1 MSSKRDIERLK
12 SPFLGSLSENRRPS
26 QFLDVTP
33 VNELDLHDLLH
44 RGVPSEGSLAKTVE
58 LVEFLNACGFDQRSD
73 DPRMAPVW
81 GDIKSFIDGSIT
93 CQELTALKRRHHLV
107 QKAFSGDLAIPDFPA
122 FTKTVARIF
131 NEAKANDAGS
141 VASYIPQLASVNPDL
156 FGVAVCTVD
165 GQRFS
170 IGNAREL
177 FSVQSVSKVVTYG
190 IAVETIGVEATH
202 RHVGMEPS
210 GRNFNERVLLASGIP
225 HNPLINTGAIMAA
238 TLLYQGQPQWKRY
251 EQVAQFWQR
260 LCGTSL
266 PPSVLQSTFLAERE
280 TANRNFCL
288 AHMMAESSPFPR
300 DLKSIQTVLDEYFA
314 YCSLG
319 VCAESMAS
327 AAATLANGGL
337 NPISDKRVFSPE
349 TVTAVLSTM
358 MTCGMYD
365 ASGEFSSINGFPAKS
380 GVSGIILAVIPGVC
394 GICTFSPRIDAL
406 GNSVRGLDFF
416 SRLSR
421 EAVTTPLYSRL
432 GSKMSTSFG
441 NQFEWKTSGNEQVL
455 TKFTIREFSSL
466 WWAAASGDE
475 LRIRQ
480 LAARGIDVNQSNYS
494 NRTALNFAITESVP
508 LSTISL
514 LIELGSDLGSDFLG
528 SYIEDAEREGRA
540 DIVRLLRQAK
550 QEREVSSCESGL
562 TEENFDSKVPIYRF
576 FAGQS
581 GLTVADAVADCG
593 ISPDARTGLHVR
605 ALCGKLIIP
614 NWSKF
619 VDDLKVCIPR
629 GVCLGLTT
637 VDKQR
642 FSSEGSDEMTFPIDA
657 IVRVVLYELALSE
670 VGADLIHK
678 YVAKEPSGQPEGS
691 LRLTSEAIPYN
702 PLTRSGCLIVCHLLI
717 QRLSVTEI
725 MARIAKRL
733 KLDNWCLETVS
744 IVSDRQYSDLTK
756 CLLFML
762 ASLDGTGSLET
773 TANLT
778 LQLFT
783 DSHSIRVNCAQ
794 IADYAKSLAS
804 LNEEHSSSILA
815 LLYSCG
821 LDEIS
826 GEFAFRSGLPARTSL
841 GGCVMIIV
849 PGVLGYALR
858 AENVMSTLPDE
869 IREFQTRFGAKFNF
883 HLFKRHFFSLN
894 ANDPTLFFGSNKW
907 LMITQFLS
915 AAFLGDLSTMKHL
928 VAEGLD
934 VNCQDMDGRTAL
946 HISNGVNNTL
956 ISDWLVEVGA
966 DETLSDRWGMTPLFE
981 SLIVPDSVPNF

>member
-1 MSSKRDIERLK
+1 MSYRDIEKLK
-12 SPFLGSLSENRRPS
+12 SPFVGSQGMIRRPS

-33 VNELDLHDLLH
+33 VNEIDIHDLLH
-44 RGVPSEGSLAKTVE
+44 GGLVTDGSTARTAEV
-58 LVEFLNACGFDQRSD
+58 VEFLKACGFDPGVD
-73 DPRMAPVW
+73 DPRMGSVW
-81 GDIKSFIDGSIT
+81 ADISSFSEGSIT
-93 CQELTALKRRHHLV
+93 CEELTDLKRRHLVV

-122 FTKTVARIF
+122 FTQTVSRIF
-131 NEAKANDAGS
+131 HETKGNERGE

-156 FGVAVCTVD
+156 FGVAICTVD

-170 IGNAREL
+170 VGNATDI

-190 IAVETIGVEATH
+190 IAVETIGVEPTH

-225 HNPLINTGAIMAA
+225 HNPLINTGAIM
-238 TLLYQGQPQWKRY
+238 TSSLLYQGQPQWKRF
-251 EQVAQFWQR
+251 EQVSQFWKR
-260 LCGTSL
+260 LCGTLL
-266 PPSVLQSTFLAERE
+266 PPSVLQSTFLAERD

-288 AHMMAESSPFPR
+288 AHMMAESSPFPQ

-319 VCAESMAS
+319 VSAESMAT
-327 AAATLANGGL
+327 AAATFANGGL

-394 GICTFSPRIDAL
+394 GICTFSPRIDSL

-421 EAVTTPLYSRL
+421 EAVTTPLYSTL

-455 TKFTIREFSSL
+455 TKFTLREFSSL

-480 LAARGIDVNQSNYS
+480 LAARGIDVNESNYS
-494 NRTALNFAITESVP
+494 NRTALNFAITRKVP

-514 LIELGSDLGSDFLG
+514 LIELGSDLRPDFLG
-528 SYIEDAEREGRA
+528 AYIEDAKRVCRE
-540 DIVRLLRQAK
+540 DIVDLLQRSQKAPSSP
-550 QEREVSSCESGL
+550 QMACDVSPDRVE
-562 TEENFDSKVPIYRF
+562 SKVPIFRF

-581 GLTVADAVADCG
+581 SLTVADAVADCG
-593 ISPDARTGLHVR
+593 VSPDARTGLHVR

-619 VDDLKVCIPR
+619 VDDLKQ
-629 GVCLGLTT
+629 CLTKDIVLALTT

-642 FSSEGSDEMTFPIDA
+642 FSSETCEETIFPIDA

-670 VGADLIHK
+670 LGADVLHK
-678 YVAKEPSGQPEGS
+678 HVGKEPSGQPEGS
-691 LRLTSEAIPYN
+691 LRLTSEGIPYN
-702 PLTRSGCLIVCHLLI
+702 PLTRSGCLVVCHLLL
-717 QRLSVTEI
+717 QRLPLPAI
-725 MARIAKRL
+725 MERIVRRL
-733 KLDNWCLETVS
+733 KSETPHALPHS
-744 IVSDRQYSDLTK
+744 IAADERHRDLTN

-762 ASLDGTGSLET
+762 SSINGTGCLERS
-773 TANLT
+773 ASLT
-778 LQLFT
+778 LQLFA
-783 DSHSIRVNCAQ
+783 DAHSIGVTCSQ
-794 IADYAKSLAS
+794 ISDYAKSLAS

-826 GEFAFRSGLPARTSL
+826 GEFSFRYGLPARTSL
-841 GGCVMIIV
+841 GGCVMVIV

-858 AENVMSTLPDE
+858 VVNAFTTLPE
-869 IREFQTRFGAKFNF
+869 QIMEFQTRFGSKFNF
-883 HLFKRHFFSLN
+883 HLFKRHFFSLG

-946 HISNGVNNTL
+946 HVASGVKNTL
-956 ISDWLVEVGA
+956 ICEWLLEAGA
-966 DETLSDRWGMTPLFE
+966 DETVEDRWGMTSQYE
-981 SLIVPDSVPNF
+981 AAI